1 MEMGNA
7 HGWES
12 LLGSLLYAG
21 GNTAQVD
28 GFFLP
33 SFSSSFASEIVLR
46 ILDGVNVGA
55 DTQQCLAILR

>member
-1 MEMGNA
+1 MRMAGSHRWA
-7 HGWES
+7 
-12 LLGSLLYAG
+12 LFYMLGG
-21 GNTAQVD
+21 HTAQVD
-28 GFFLP
+28 GFVLP